1 MKIIAAADI
10 HGAQFRLNLLLDKIK
25 KFNPDLVAL
34 CGDITQFGPDSQ
46 AKSLLGQIKK
56 ETFAVTGNIDT
67 EDVKKGITDSIA
79 TFLEFKKIERENHSF
94 IGVNGSREEDFKKI
108 EDLIDEKTIILSHV
122 PPYKIQDEIYKGKN
136 GGSKILKQLVE
147 DKKPLMVLCG
157 HIHENPGF
165 RKYKDTW
172 VVNCSM
178 GKNGEG
184 ALIEIN
190 KDISIEMLG

>member
-34 CGDITQFGPDSQ
+34 CGDITQFGPGSQ
-46 AKSLLGQIKK
+46 AKSLLDQIKK

-136 GGSKILKQLVE
+136 GGSKILKQLIE

-157 HIHENPGF
+157 HIHEDPGF
-165 RKYKDTW
+165 KKYKDTW

-178 GKNGEG
+178 GQNGEG